1 MEMKSTR
8 ENLLAFLQA
17 FYAERSTALQWQVFQ
32 AAMNSGVESCD
43 ALRELFLEAGG
54 HIAPGRRP
62 GVIMWHWGNRGGG
75 SSTEQNAVEPP
86 PDWMEDDPSAT
97 IAWMARSRN
106 R

>member
-1 MEMKSTR
+1 MAMNCTR
-8 ENLLAFLQA
+8 GNLLAFIND
-17 FYAERSTALQWQVFQ
+17 FYRERSSALNWQVAQ
-32 AAMNSGVESCD
+32 AAMEAGLENID
-43 ALRELFLEAGG
+43 LLREVFIESGG
-54 HIAPGRRP
+54 QVVAERRR
-62 GVIMWHWGNRGGG
+62 GLVEWHWGRGGG